1 MSETQGGGETVFPAL
16 GLSVEPKRGRLLLF
30 EDLLPDGTCDPRT
43 AHASSDLLLN
53 ATADKLVVQKQ
64 ATTTHEPT
72 ADLKRVGDLMSL
84 QVCPMLSRWNKVV
97 SIR

>member
-53 ATADKLVVQKQ
+53 ATADKLVVQKWFYLDRACKLT
-64 ATTTHEPT
+64 ATA
-72 ADLKRVGDLMSL
+72 ADACDLL
-84 QVCPMLSRWNKVV
+84 GRF
-97 SIR
+97 